1 MKILIVEDERGIVEL
16 LRKGLQEE
24 GHTVL
29 AAFDASDSIGLAQTC
44 DFDVILLDVMMPQ
57 MNGFEVTRALR
68 ELNVTAPI
76 VMLTA
81 RDAVPDIVRG
91 LNSGADDYITKP
103 FSFDELLARLRA
115 VRRRV
120 ELGGRPFVEV
130 GDLTLDPLTREVM
143 RAGERVVLTRKE
155 YELLERLLH
164 QAGKVVPRESLIEEV
179 WGGDKEVEHNTLEAF
194 VHLLRGKIERR
205 GLPRLIHTIRG
216 VGYTLRPE
224 RPS

>member
-1 MKILIVEDERGIVEL
+1 
-16 LRKGLQEE
+16 
-24 GHTVL
+24 
-29 AAFDASDSIGLAQTC
+29 
-44 DFDVILLDVMMPQ
+44 
-57 MNGFEVTRALR
+57 
-68 ELNVTAPI
+68 
-76 VMLTA
+76 
-81 RDAVPDIVRG
+81 
-91 LNSGADDYITKP
+91 
-103 FSFDELLARLRA
+103 
-115 VRRRV
+115 
-120 ELGGRPFVEV
+120 
-130 GDLTLDPLTREVM
+130 M

-164 QAGKVVPRESLIEEV
+164 QAGKVVPSESLIEEV